1 MKTRWLALGA
11 AALAVGGAVAGVPAK
26 TKGTI
31 ACGSGGLD
39 VTVALAYDPNAGGPI
54 AGTLV
59 DLGFAPPLAL
69 PQSPQELRRRITSL
83 LPPATGIRPVSA
95 EGGRLR
101 VALTTTEQGIQP
113 AKAFRMRFDCTAGT
127 RIEREKLSCGTS
139 EVVGASGQ
147 PLDDAIAREVR
158 CQVAAL
164 DPVKR

>member
-1 MKTRWLALGA
+1 MKTRWLAFTA
-11 AALAVGGAVAGVPAK
+11 AALAVGVAAAGEPAK
-26 TKGTI
+26 AKGPI
-31 ACGSGGLD
+31 ACGPGGLD

-59 DLGFAPPLAL
+59 DLGFEPPLAL

-83 LPPATGIRPVSA
+83 LPAAGVQPLSA
-95 EGGRLR
+95 ERGRLR

-113 AKAFRMRFDCTAGT
+113 AKAFRMRFDCSAGT
-127 RIEREKLSCGTS
+127 RIEREKLSCSTS

-164 DPVKR
+164 DAVNR

>member
-1 MKTRWLALGA
+1 MKTRWLAFTA
-11 AALAVGGAVAGVPAK
+11 ATLAVGVAAAGEPAK
-26 TKGTI
+26 AKRPI
-31 ACGSGGLD
+31 ACGPGGLD

-59 DLGFAPPLAL
+59 DLGFEPPLAL
-69 PQSPQELRRRITSL
+69 PRSPRELRRRVTSL

-95 EGGRLR
+95 DGGRLR

-113 AKAFRMRFDCTAGT
+113 AKAFRMRFDCSAGT
-127 RIEREKLSCGTS
+127 RIEREKLSCSTS

-164 DPVKR
+164 DPVNR